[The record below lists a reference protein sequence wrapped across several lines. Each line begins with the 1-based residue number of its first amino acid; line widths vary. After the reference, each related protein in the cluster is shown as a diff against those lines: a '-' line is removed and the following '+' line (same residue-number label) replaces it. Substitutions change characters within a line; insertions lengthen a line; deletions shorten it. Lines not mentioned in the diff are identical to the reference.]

1 MQLIQVLVVNKSK
14 FPLPKYQT
22 INASGFDLQANLEE
36 PAVLKPGQRLAIPT
50 GLFVQFPDGYEIQI
64 RPRSGMALN
73 SGITVLNTPGTVD
86 ADYRGEIKVILANL
100 TREEFTVNPGDRIA
114 QGVLCPVVQASFR
127 EVQELDSTARGE
139 GGFGSTGKN

>member
-36 PAVLKPGQRLAIPT
+36 PAALKPGQRLAIPT

-73 SGITVLNTPGTVD
+73 HGITVLNTPGTVD